1 MAPTSLGTRVGTQ
14 VGEPV
19 GAQGRSRA
27 VDQPLSP
34 AQEERLAI
42 LLDALSQRGGEESQC
57 ELESMAAANP
67 DLAGQL
73 RELFATMLVTDAV
86 AFESTIFDRRADA
99 GEVGA
104 GGGRAAPRPVA
115 EASSPEAGE
124 RAAFVPGVTPLP
136 VTWGD
141 YELIEEIGRGGMGV
155 VYRAVQRSLGRVV
168 AVKMLLRRDL
178 ASTADLSRF
187 RSEAEA
193 AAQLDHPGIVS
204 IFDVGECDGH
214 PFYSMRLIE
223 GTTLARRLAQGP
235 IPPREGAAL
244 LAKVADAVQ
253 AAHTRGV
260 LHRDLKPSN
269 ILIDVAGGPHVSDF
283 GLAKRLE
290 ADASVTHTGAIL
302 GTPCYMSPEQAA
314 GSRGDVGPTSDVW
327 SLGAILY
334 QLLTGR
340 PPFQASSPMD
350 TLLAVLESD
359 PPVPRSIDPRVDRDL
374 EMIALKSL
382 QKPQELRYA
391 SAAELAADLRAF
403 LSGEPVAARRGGI
416 ADIVARL
423 FRETHHAVVLENW
436 GLLWMWHSVVILAL
450 CVTTDVLAWQG
461 VTTRWPYL
469 VLWAGG
475 LALWAPIFWAL
486 RHRTGPVTAVERQI
500 AHIWGAGVIA
510 SIMLFWVEGLLG
522 LPVLTLSPVLALVA
536 GLVFFAKAG
545 ILSGAF
551 YIQAAVL
558 FATALV
564 MCLVR
569 TESQRDVSHVIFG
582 LVSGA
587 CFFIPGLKYFRQR
600 GRAEDGFRQPTNSVH
615 SQ

>member
-1 MAPTSLGTRVGTQ
+1 MTERLGMTPTTAFRI
-14 VGEPV
+14 
-19 GAQGRSRA
+19 RA
-27 VDQPLSP
+27 VDTPLPPDDEELLATLVDELSELRGP
-34 AQEERLAI
+34 AAQATLEQLAA
-42 LLDALSQRGGEESQC
+42 DHPR
-57 ELESMAAANP
+57 
-67 DLAGQL
+67 LAGQL
-73 RELFATMLVTDAV
+73 RELFAAMMVTDAV
-86 AFESTIFDRRADA
+86 AEQSTIFARDSR
-99 GEVGA
+99 
-104 GGGRAAPRPVA
+104 
-115 EASSPEAGE
+115 EAGSDSG
-124 RAAFVPGVTPLP
+124 ASPHASWPTAVTGMLPGVTPLP
-136 VTWGD
+136 AVFGD
-141 YELIEEIGRGGMGV
+141 YELLEEIGRGGMGV
-155 VYRAVQRSLGRVV
+155 VYRAVQKSLGRTV
-168 AVKMLLRRDL
+168 AIKMLLRRDL
-178 ASTADLSRF
+178 ATPADLSRF

-204 IFDVGECDGH
+204 VFEVGECDGH
-214 PFYSMRLIE
+214 PFYSMQFVE
-223 GTTLARRLAQGP
+223 GTTLAKRLRQGP
-235 IPPREGAAL
+235 LPAREAAAL

-253 AAHTRGV
+253 VAHARGV

-269 ILIDVAGGPHVSDF
+269 ILIDGGGEPHVSDF

-290 ADASVTHTGAIL
+290 ADESVTHTGAIL

-334 QLLTGR
+334 QMLTGR

-359 PPVPRSIDPRVDRDL
+359 PPVPRSIDRQVDRDL

-382 QKPQELRYA
+382 QKPQDLRYG

-403 LSGEPVAARRGGI
+403 LAGEPVAARHGGF

-500 AHIWGAGVIA
+500 AHIWGGSVIA
-510 SIMLFWVEGLLG
+510 SVMLFWVEALLG
-522 LPVLTLSPVLALVA
+522 LPVLTLSPVLALLA

-564 MCLVR
+564 MCVA
-569 TESQRDVSHVIFG
+569 RDVSHVIFG
-582 LVSGA
+582 VVSGI
-587 CFFIPGLKYFRQR
+587 CFFVPGLKYFRQR
-600 GRAEDGFRQPTNSVH
+600 SRG
-615 SQ
+615 

>member
-1 MAPTSLGTRVGTQ
+1 MTPTTMPRT
-14 VGEPV
+14 
-19 GAQGRSRA
+19 RA
-27 VDQPLSP
+27 VDTLLPPGDEALLATLVEELSELRGP
-34 AQEERLAI
+34 AAQTALERLA
-42 LLDALSQRGGEESQC
+42 
-57 ELESMAAANP
+57 AAHP
-67 DLAGQL
+67 PLGGQL
-73 RELFATMLVTDAV
+73 RELFAAMLVTDAV
-86 AFESTIFDRRADA
+86 AEQSTIFYP
-99 GEVGA
+99 
-104 GGGRAAPRPVA
+104 GGRSDEEHGHEVRSQPPTGSHSGG
-115 EASSPEAGE
+115 SSPSDSQPASPAGLL
-124 RAAFVPGVTPLP
+124 PGVTPLP
-136 VTWGD
+136 ACFGD
-141 YELIEEIGRGGMGV
+141 YELLEEIGRGGMGV
-155 VYRAVQRSLGRVV
+155 VYRALQKSLGRTV
-168 AVKMLLRRDL
+168 AIKMLLRRDL
-178 ASTADLSRF
+178 ATPADLSRF

-204 IFDVGECDGH
+204 VFEVGEYDGH
-214 PFYSMRLIE
+214 PFYSMQFVE
-223 GTTLARRLAQGP
+223 GTTLAKSLLQGP
-235 IPPREGAAL
+235 LPAREAAAL
-244 LAKVADAVQ
+244 LAKVADAVH
-253 AAHTRGV
+253 AAHARGV

-269 ILIDVAGGPHVSDF
+269 ILIDAGGEPHVSDF

-290 ADASVTHTGAIL
+290 ADDSVTHTGAIL

-334 QLLTGR
+334 QMLTGR

-359 PPVPRSIDPRVDRDL
+359 PPVPRSIARQVDRDL
-374 EMIALKSL
+374 EMIALKTL
-382 QKPQELRYA
+382 QKPQDLRYA
-391 SAAELAADLRAF
+391 TAADLAADLRAF
-403 LSGEPVAARRGGI
+403 LAGEPVAARQGGF

-436 GLLWMWHSVVILAL
+436 GLLWMWHSVVILSL

-500 AHIWGAGVIA
+500 AHIWGGGVIA
-510 SIMLFWVEGLLG
+510 SVMLFWVEALLD

-551 YIQAAVL
+551 YIQTALL

-564 MCLVR
+564 MCLA
-569 TESQRDVSHVIFG
+569 RDVSHIIFG
-582 LVSGA
+582 LVSGI
-587 CFFIPGLKYFRQR
+587 CFFVPGLKYFRQR
-600 GRAEDGFRQPTNSVH
+600 NRG
-615 SQ
+615 

>member
-1 MAPTSLGTRVGTQ
+1 MTERLGMTPTTAFRI
-14 VGEPV
+14 
-19 GAQGRSRA
+19 RA
-27 VDQPLSP
+27 VDTPLPPDDEELLATLVDELSELRGP
-34 AQEERLAI
+34 AAQATLEQLAA
-42 LLDALSQRGGEESQC
+42 DHPR
-57 ELESMAAANP
+57 
-67 DLAGQL
+67 LAGQL
-73 RELFATMLVTDAV
+73 RELFAAMMVTDAV
-86 AFESTIFDRRADA
+86 AEQSTIFARD
-99 GEVGA
+99 
-104 GGGRAAPRPVA
+104 GR
-115 EASSPEAGE
+115 EAGSGSGSG
-124 RAAFVPGVTPLP
+124 ASPSASWPTAGTGMLPGVTPLP
-136 VTWGD
+136 AVFGD
-141 YELIEEIGRGGMGV
+141 YELLEEIGRGGMGV
-155 VYRAVQRSLGRVV
+155 VYRAVQKSLGRTV
-168 AVKMLLRRDL
+168 AIKMLLRRDL
-178 ASTADLSRF
+178 ATPADLSRF

-204 IFDVGECDGH
+204 VFEVGECDGH
-214 PFYSMRLIE
+214 PFYSMQFVE
-223 GTTLARRLAQGP
+223 GTTLAKRLRQGP
-235 IPPREGAAL
+235 LPAREAAAL

-253 AAHTRGV
+253 VAHARGV

-269 ILIDVAGGPHVSDF
+269 ILIDGGGEPHVSDF

-290 ADASVTHTGAIL
+290 ADESVTHTGAIL

-334 QLLTGR
+334 QMLIGR

-359 PPVPRSIDPRVDRDL
+359 PPVPRSIDRQVDRDL

-382 QKPQELRYA
+382 QKPQDLRYG

-403 LSGEPVAARRGGI
+403 LAGEPVAARHGGF

-500 AHIWGAGVIA
+500 AHIWGGSVIA
-510 SIMLFWVEGLLG
+510 SVMLFWVEALLG
-522 LPVLTLSPVLALVA
+522 LPVLTLSPVLALLA

-564 MCLVR
+564 MCVA
-569 TESQRDVSHVIFG
+569 RDVSHVIFG
-582 LVSGA
+582 VVSGI
-587 CFFIPGLKYFRQR
+587 CFFVPGLKYFRQR
-600 GRAEDGFRQPTNSVH
+600 SRG
-615 SQ
+615 

>member
-1 MAPTSLGTRVGTQ
+1 MTPTTAFR
-14 VGEPV
+14 P
-19 GAQGRSRA
+19 RA
-27 VDQPLSP
+27 VDTPLPPGDEELLATLVDELSEIRGP
-34 AQEERLAI
+34 AAQTALEQLAT
-42 LLDALSQRGGEESQC
+42 DHPR
-57 ELESMAAANP
+57 
-67 DLAGQL
+67 LAGQL
-73 RELFATMLVTDAV
+73 RELFAAMMVTDAV
-86 AFESTIFDRRADA
+86 AEQSVIFTPDGR
-99 GEVGA
+99 GA
-104 GGGRAAPRPVA
+104 GDKSG
-115 EASSPEAGE
+115 SSPSASHPPTSSWPSAGTGLL
-124 RAAFVPGVTPLP
+124 PGVTPLP
-136 VTWGD
+136 AAFGD
-141 YELIEEIGRGGMGV
+141 YELLEEIGRGGMGV
-155 VYRAVQRSLGRVV
+155 VYRAVQKSLGRTV
-168 AVKMLLRRDL
+168 AIKMLLRRDL
-178 ASTADLSRF
+178 ATPADLLRF

-204 IFDVGECDGH
+204 IFEVGECDGH
-214 PFYSMRLIE
+214 PFYSMQFVE
-223 GTTLARRLAQGP
+223 GTTLAKRLRQGP
-235 IPPREGAAL
+235 LPAREAAAL

-253 AAHTRGV
+253 AAHARGV

-269 ILIDVAGGPHVSDF
+269 ILIDAGGEPHVSDF

-290 ADASVTHTGAIL
+290 AEESVTHTGAIL

-327 SLGAILY
+327 SLGTILY
-334 QLLTGR
+334 QMLTGR

-359 PPVPRSIDPRVDRDL
+359 PPVPRSIDRQVNRDL

-403 LSGEPVAARRGGI
+403 LAGEPVAARHGGF

-450 CVTTDVLAWQG
+450 CVTTDVLAWEG

-500 AHIWGAGVIA
+500 AHIWGGSVIA
-510 SIMLFWVEGLLG
+510 SVMLFWVEALLG
-522 LPVLTLSPVLALVA
+522 LPVLTLSPVLALLA

-564 MCLVR
+564 MCVAH
-569 TESQRDVSHVIFG
+569 DVSHIIFG

-587 CFFIPGLKYFRQR
+587 CFFVPGLKYFRQR
-600 GRAEDGFRQPTNSVH
+600 GRA
-615 SQ
+615 

>member
-1 MAPTSLGTRVGTQ
+1 MTTTTAFRT
-14 VGEPV
+14 
-19 GAQGRSRA
+19 RA
-27 VDQPLSP
+27 VDTPLSADDEELLATLVEELSELRGP
-34 AQEERLAI
+34 EAQA
-42 LLDALSQRGGEESQC
+42 ALEQLTADHPR
-57 ELESMAAANP
+57 
-67 DLAGQL
+67 LAGQL
-73 RELFATMLVTDAV
+73 RELFAAMLVTDAV
-86 AFESTIFDRRADA
+86 AEQSTIFARDGRGFDLDSGSGSSLSASWPTA
-99 GEVGA
+99 GNGIL
-104 GGGRAAPRPVA
+104 
-115 EASSPEAGE
+115 
-124 RAAFVPGVTPLP
+124 PGVTPLP
-136 VTWGD
+136 TTFGD

-155 VYRAVQRSLGRVV
+155 VYRAVQKSLGRTV
-168 AVKMLLRRDL
+168 AIKMLLRRDL
-178 ASTADLSRF
+178 ASPADLSRF

-193 AAQLDHPGIVS
+193 AARLDHPGIVS
-204 IFDVGECDGH
+204 IFEVGEFDGH
-214 PFYSMRLIE
+214 PFYSMQLVE
-223 GTTLARRLAQGP
+223 GTTLAKRLLQGP
-235 IPPREGAAL
+235 LPAREAAAL

-253 AAHTRGV
+253 VAHTRGV

-269 ILIDVAGGPHVSDF
+269 ILIDAGGEPHVSDF

-290 ADASVTHTGAIL
+290 ADESVTHTGAIL

-334 QLLTGR
+334 QMLIGR

-359 PPVPRSIDPRVDRDL
+359 PPVPRSIDRQVDRDL

-382 QKPQELRYA
+382 QKPQELRYG

-403 LSGEPVAARRGGI
+403 LAGEPVAARRGGF
-416 ADIVARL
+416 ADMFARL

-469 VLWAGG
+469 ILWAGG

-486 RHRTGPVTAVERQI
+486 RQRSGPVTAVERQI
-500 AHIWGAGVIA
+500 AHIWGGSVIA
-510 SIMLFWVEGLLG
+510 SVMLFWVEALLD
-522 LPVLTLSPVLALVA
+522 LPVLTLSPVLALLA
-536 GLVFFAKAG
+536 GLIFFAKAG

-564 MCLVR
+564 MCVA
-569 TESQRDVSHVIFG
+569 RDVSHVIFG
-582 LVSGA
+582 VVSGI
-587 CFFIPGLKYFRQR
+587 CFFVPGLKYFRQR
-600 GRAEDGFRQPTNSVH
+600 GRG
-615 SQ
+615 

>member
-1 MAPTSLGTRVGTQ
+1 MTPTTAFRT
-14 VGEPV
+14 
-19 GAQGRSRA
+19 RA
-27 VDQPLSP
+27 VDTPLSP
-34 AQEERLAI
+34 GDEELLATLVEELSELQGPAAQATLEQLAA
-42 LLDALSQRGGEESQC
+42 DHPR
-57 ELESMAAANP
+57 
-67 DLAGQL
+67 LAGQL
-73 RELFATMLVTDAV
+73 RELFAAMLVTDAV
-86 AFESTIFDRRADA
+86 AEQSTIFAREGHGSDY
-99 GEVGA
+99 GSGSGA
-104 GGGRAAPRPVA
+104 SPSASWPTGGTGML
-115 EASSPEAGE
+115 
-124 RAAFVPGVTPLP
+124 PGVTPLP
-136 VTWGD
+136 ATFGD
-141 YELIEEIGRGGMGV
+141 YELLEEIGRGGMGV
-155 VYRAVQRSLGRVV
+155 VYRAVQKSLGRIV
-168 AVKMLLRRDL
+168 AIKMLLRRDL
-178 ASTADLSRF
+178 ASPADLLRF

-204 IFDVGECDGH
+204 IFEVGECDGH
-214 PFYSMRLIE
+214 PFYSMQLVE
-223 GTTLARRLAQGP
+223 GTTLAKRLRQGP
-235 IPPREGAAL
+235 LPAREAAAL

-253 AAHTRGV
+253 VAHTRGV

-269 ILIDVAGGPHVSDF
+269 ILIDASGEPHVSDF

-290 ADASVTHTGAIL
+290 AEESVTHTGAIL

-327 SLGAILY
+327 SLGTILY
-334 QLLTGR
+334 QMLTGR

-359 PPVPRSIDPRVDRDL
+359 PPVPRSIDRQVDRDL

-382 QKPQELRYA
+382 QKPQELRYQ
-391 SAAELAADLRAF
+391 SSAELAADLRAF
-403 LSGEPVAARRGGI
+403 LAGEPVAARHGGF
-416 ADIVARL
+416 ADMFARL

-486 RHRTGPVTAVERQI
+486 RQRSGPVTAVERQI
-500 AHIWGAGVIA
+500 AHIWGGSVIA
-510 SIMLFWVEGLLG
+510 SVMLFWVEALLG
-522 LPVLTLSPVLALVA
+522 LPALTLSPVLALIA

-564 MCLVR
+564 MCLA
-569 TESQRDVSHVIFG
+569 RDVSHIIFG
-582 LVSGA
+582 VVSGV
-587 CFFIPGLKYFRQR
+587 CFFVPGLKYFRQR
-600 GRAEDGFRQPTNSVH
+600 NRS
-615 SQ
+615 